1 MNKKYVIQAFEL
13 NLKGRFDVLHGYYGD
28 SLFSIPAQIMSTQI
42 KDELGIT
49 VSEQSIYTLKKRL
62 RKITGPD
69 IEPART
75 FPQPPTAQLPQ
86 KKETSLSS
94 DLDPGTQVENALK
107 ELKGKKNPDFDFD
120 GI

>member
-28 SLFSIPAQIMSTQI
+28 SLFAIPAQIMSTRI

-62 RKITGPD
+62 KKIPVAGIDPVVTPA
-69 IEPART
+69 EPT
-75 FPQPPTAQLPQ
+75 LHLTKKLPSQ
-86 KKETSLSS
+86 SS
-94 DLDPGTQVENALK
+94 DLDPGTQVENELK
-107 ELKGKKNPDFDFD
+107 EFEKTKKP
-120 GI
+120 GIDLGENF

>member
-28 SLFSIPAQIMSTQI
+28 SLFAIPAQIMSTQI

-62 RKITGPD
+62 KKIPAASIDPVGTPL
-69 IEPART
+69 EPT
-75 FPQPPTAQLPQ
+75 LQLI
-86 KKETSLSS
+86 KKLPSQFFN
-94 DLDPGTQVENALK
+94 LDPGTQVENELK
-107 ELKGKKNPDFDFD
+107 EFEKKKKSTIDLGEDF
-120 GI
+120 

>member
-13 NLKGRFDVLHGYYGD
+13 NLKGRFDVLLRYYGD

-62 RKITGPD
+62 RKTAAASIDPVVLPAGITPVQ
-69 IEPART
+69 ILLK
-75 FPQPPTAQLPQ
+75 QPSP
-86 KKETSLSS
+86 SS
-94 DLDPGTQVENALK
+94 DLDPGTQVENAVK

>member
-62 RKITGPD
+62 KKIPAPD
-69 IEPART
+69 IDPVRTLPQSPAE
-75 FPQPPTAQLPQ
+75 QLPQ
-86 KKETSLSS
+86 KKESFLPS
-94 DLDPGTQVENALK
+94 DMDPGTQVENALK